1 MRPPNPECRIDLN
14 DPVESRVTAMI
25 RRGQPVASVYRVSRS
40 ERAVSNL
47 KWPRSHNVHRVSV
60 EDALRVPL
68 LTRALRKRIRTLL
81 HGGERA
87 IVLDLARVSRIDAA
101 GVGELVRAY
110 NMTTT
115 ANGVLRV
122 VHATRWVREILQRVG
137 LFDLLSGSSPPVA
150 RRAR

>member
-1 MRPPNPECRIDLN
+1 
-14 DPVESRVTAMI
+14 
-25 RRGQPVASVYRVSRS
+25 VY
-40 ERAVSNL
+40 
-47 KWPRSHNVHRVSV
+47 V

-81 HGGERA
+81 QGGERA

-137 LFDLLSGSSPPVA
+137 LFELLSGSSPPVA
-150 RRAR
+150 RSAR